1 MTRVNLDNAK
11 SNDTV
16 IPFGTKRV
24 PRYNY
29 SRVLTLD
36 KKLLQICGCDVSPE
50 AEIEIKIELVKTS
63 DESYIK
69 LTPVCTSP
77 ATEKDSGAKP

>member
-16 IPFGTKRV
+16 ISFGTKRV

-36 KKLLQICGCDVSPE
+36 KKLLQFCGCDVSPE
-50 AEIEIKIELVKTS
+50 AEIETKEP
-63 DESYIK
+63 E
-69 LTPVCTSP
+69 
-77 ATEKDSGAKP
+77 EKKEEVPKEE